1 MMKRVD
7 AIELLSATKGETGIS
22 VTTMRSIPDWYDTG
36 VATERHIDNI
46 GCMGG
51 AAPIALGLALAQPDR
66 QVMVVDGDG
75 SLLMQLGVLASI
87 AEAAPKNLYHVVLVN
102 GVYETSGLQPTPAAD
117 KFDYA
122 AVALG
127 AGYAQAYNFDDVGV
141 LRERLS
147 GILSDPGPALIALH
161 VEPVTVRRPTP
172 AERNADPA
180 GWLHENL
187 TDA

>member
-66 QVMVVDGDG
+66 QVMVIDGDG

-87 AEAAPKNLYHVVLVN
+87 AEAAPKNLYHVVARQRRLRD
-102 GVYETSGLQPTPAAD
+102 LRPAAD
-117 KFDYA
+117 A
-122 AVALG
+122 RRGQARLRCHRARRRLR
-127 AGYAQAYNFDDVGV
+127 AG
-141 LRERLS
+141 L
-147 GILSDPGPALIALH
+147 
-161 VEPVTVRRPTP
+161 
-172 AERNADPA
+172 
-180 GWLHENL
+180 
-187 TDA
+187 